1 MATTNAN
8 TSIHILVVEDDAALR
23 VILREA
29 FEEEGIAVLEAAD
42 KAALFR
48 NLETEP
54 IDLITLDLGLGRED
68 GLELAHQIRAKRN
81 IPIVMI
87 TGRGAPIDRV
97 TGLEH
102 GADDYISKP
111 FHIRE
116 VLLRIHN
123 VLRRYKRE
131 EGGPK
136 AREGRRYAFDR
147 SVLDS
152 AKREVRKADGTV
164 LDLTDREFDLLELFL
179 RHPARVLSRDE
190 IPAEPARPAMVS
202 ARSDDRRARGT
213 TAAQDRAC
221 RGSPNPHQE
230 RTRGG
235 LRVHRRR

>member
-1 MATTNAN
+1 
-8 TSIHILVVEDDAALR
+8 
-23 VILREA
+23 LREA
-29 FEEEGIAVLEAAD
+29 LEAEGIVALEAAD

-54 IDLITLDLGLGRED
+54 VDLITLDLSLGHED
-68 GLELAHQIRAKRN
+68 GLDLARQIRIMRN

-131 EGGPK
+131 EGMPK
-136 AREGRRYAFDR
+136 PREARRYAFERGVLIPR
-147 SVLDS
+147 SGGQ
-152 AKREVRKADGTV
+152 ETDGTV

-179 RHPARVLSRDE
+179 KHPARVLSRDE
-190 IPAEPARPAMVS
+190 ILQSVQGR
-202 ARSDDRRARGT
+202 
-213 TAAQDRAC
+213 QW
-221 RGSPNPHQE
+221 SPLIG
-230 RTRGG
+230 R
-235 LRVHRRR
+235 